1 MIGECVDNLAE
12 RCQVRLAIK
21 QSPSPVDLE
30 VILPSSLAETSLC
43 HHYHGD
49 PPQLYQFV
57 LGTVSPRVE
66 KVKVH
71 PLAADR
77 LESLPTSA
85 PLSA

>member
-1 MIGECVDNLAE
+1 MPNRGLRFYFD
-12 RCQVRLAIK
+12 
-21 QSPSPVDLE
+21 PSYAPVTKI
-30 VILPSSLAETSLC
+30 VASKETSAKPRIASLC
-43 HHYHGD
+43 HHYHEI

-77 LESLPTSA
+77 LESLPTS
-85 PLSA
+85 SK